1 MASKSL
7 ARAQRH
13 FEKVAGMRKD
23 NATAKAIRKLSDV
36 WVKRKPKS
44 VQGFHKASKAGVVV
58 TTKGGTV

>member
-13 FEKVAGMRKD
+13 FEKVAGMRKY
-23 NATAKAIRKLSDV
+23 NAPAKAIRKLSDV

-44 VQGFHKASKAGVVV
+44 VQGLFKAQKPGAV
-58 TTKGGTV
+58 TITKGA